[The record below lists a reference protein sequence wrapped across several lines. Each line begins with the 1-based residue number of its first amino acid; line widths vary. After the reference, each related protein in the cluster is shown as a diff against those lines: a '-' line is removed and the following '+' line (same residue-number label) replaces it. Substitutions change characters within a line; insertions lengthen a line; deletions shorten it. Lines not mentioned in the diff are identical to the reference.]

1 MTGEFDVC
9 LHGKRLS
16 IAAAAVKELATCPS
30 REPESGTQKRE
41 VRELLRCRLCG
52 ARGFVYACVVLVCAV
67 TNALDF
73 AIRPVYSAVSLTL
86 LVLSVSPGVMWY
98 CGCREP
104 QGHSKIVLI
113 HMLVLHSMALVGL
126 LSQTDWRQ
134 TSTNPMATQ
143 VSIFVVVVH
152 ALMLQYNNTPHA
164 NIYTQAAHRVAYS
177 SLFVTSLVL
186 RGVGDLDMYVR
197 LSDSVFVLVSL
208 VYYDYSLNVA
218 K

>member
-16 IAAAAVKELATCPS
+16 IGAAAGKELAACPS
-30 REPESGTQKRE
+30 REPESGAQKRE
-41 VRELLRCRLCG
+41 VRELIRCRLCG

-86 LVLSVSPGVMWY
+86 LVLFVSPGVMWY

-104 QGHSKIVLI
+104 RGHSKMVLT
-113 HMLVLHSMALVGL
+113 HMLVLHLLALVGL

-134 TSTNPMATQ
+134 T
-143 VSIFVVVVH
+143 
-152 ALMLQYNNTPHA
+152 
-164 NIYTQAAHRVAYS
+164 
-177 SLFVTSLVL
+177 
-186 RGVGDLDMYVR
+186 YVR

>member
-1 MTGEFDVC
+1 VC

-16 IAAAAVKELATCPS
+16 IAAGTAKDVATSSS
-30 REPESGTQKRE
+30 REPESGGQKRG

-52 ARGFVYACVVLVCAV
+52 ARGFLYACVVLVCAV

-73 AIRPVYSAVSLTL
+73 AIRPVYSAVSITL
-86 LVLSVSPGVMWY
+86 LVLFLSPGVMWY

-104 QGHSKIVLI
+104 QGYSKMILI
-113 HMLVLHSMALVGL
+113 HMLVLHSLALIGL
-126 LSQTDWRQ
+126 LSETDWRQ
-134 TSTNPMATQ
+134 TSTNPIATQ
-143 VSIFVVVVH
+143 VSIFVVVIH
-152 ALMLQYNNTPHA
+152 ALTLQFRSIPHT
-164 NIYTQAAHRVAYS
+164 NVYTLVAHRVSYS